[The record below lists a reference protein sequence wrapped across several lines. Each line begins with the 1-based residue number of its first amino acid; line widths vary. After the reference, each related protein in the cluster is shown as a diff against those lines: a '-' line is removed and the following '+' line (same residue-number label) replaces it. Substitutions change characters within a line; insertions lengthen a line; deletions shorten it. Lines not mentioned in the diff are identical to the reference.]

1 MSLFKGI
8 AGAAVA
14 LAVTA
19 GAAQALPTYTTG
31 SIAVFGFTSTT
42 SDVTTTTSFTMNP
55 ATVFPGSPTGSFS
68 SVSLPATIAVN
79 PVLNFLNPSTLS
91 FSDAGL
97 GSFSA
102 LSATLLT
109 TTTGTHAS
117 ATWGVD
123 GTFTLGSD
131 WSNAGSQITAN
142 ETYSLTQTGS
152 GAVAVSISG
161 TFQAPNSVPEPATL
175 GILGAGLAGIG
186 AFGMRR
192 KKKQA
197 K

>member
-42 SDVTTTTSFTMNP
+42 SNVTTTTSFTMNP
-55 ATVFPGSPTGSFS
+55 ASVSVGSPTGSFM

-79 PVLNFLNPSTLS
+79 PVLDFLNPSTLS
-91 FSDAGL
+91 FSNGGL

-102 LSATLLT
+102 LNATLLAT
-109 TTTGTHAS
+109 TSIGTFKS

-131 WSNAGSQITAN
+131 WSNSGNTLTAN
-142 ETYSLTQTGS
+142 ETYSLTQTGN
-152 GAVAVSISG
+152 GTVAVSISG
-161 TFQAPNSVPEPATL
+161 TFQSPDSVPEPATL
-175 GILGAGLAGIG
+175 GLLGAGLAGIG

-192 KKKQA
+192 KKQA